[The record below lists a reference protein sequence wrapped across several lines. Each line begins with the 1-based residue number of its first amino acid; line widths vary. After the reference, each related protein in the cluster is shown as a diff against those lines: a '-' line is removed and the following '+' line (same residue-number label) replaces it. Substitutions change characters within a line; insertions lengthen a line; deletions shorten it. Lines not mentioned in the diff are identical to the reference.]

1 MTTLYQTML
10 GFGIL
15 VIVGLLFAVLLL
27 AVRKG
32 QKPSPGGEP
41 REFSSSAVCPKCGA
55 SLTKDAKSCPK
66 CGASVG

>member
-27 AVRKG
+27 AVRNG
-32 QKPSPGGEP
+32 QKPSRSGES
-41 REFSSSAVCPKCGA
+41 REFSSSAVCPKCSSA
-55 SLTKDAKSCPK
+55 LTNDAKSCPK
-66 CGASVG
+66 CGAPVG

>member
-1 MTTLYQTML
+1 MTTLYKTML

-32 QKPSPGGEP
+32 QKPSPRGES
-41 REFSSSAVCPKCGA
+41 REFSSSAVCPKCGTA
-55 SLTKDAKSCPK
+55 LTNEAKSCPK
-66 CGASVG
+66 CGAPVG